1 MTDKNHLLWTFMFW
15 SYLWFH
21 AHMSYIWAQ
30 WQNEEKSIG
39 FRTPG
44 FGKRQEPGGRGWG
57 HHPPTREP
65 CPGSGRLGEHSSG
78 FILSSP
84 STKWMLCSLWLTG
97 WMLLEFSIIFRDLAD
112 SIQADSRSEGSDKAS
127 TWRRGSSEPA
137 ETEVTS
143 LPLHPPN
150 VTAWRNVRQRTMVTA
165 VKS

>member
-1 MTDKNHLLWTFMFW
+1 MTDKNHLSWTFMFW

-44 FGKRQEPGGRGWG
+44 FGKRQEPDGRGWG

-97 WMLLEFSIIFRDLAD
+97 WMLLEFSIIFTEILRT
-112 SIQADSRSEGSDKAS
+112 RSKRTAGVKAQIKLVPGEGAALSQQRPRS
-127 TWRRGSSEPA
+127 PLRLFTPQTWRHDEMWDREPWWQ
-137 ETEVTS
+137 
-143 LPLHPPN
+143 L
-150 VTAWRNVRQRTMVTA
+150 
-165 VKS
+165 